1 MEARGGLSRA
11 GGECRGNSSRYFSS
25 LSVSGG
31 DNTSYLPGKQGGLKG
46 NEVGKQHRVLGA
58 SGPEPADD
66 AFFLLSSLGRSK
78 PIHKMPSQ
86 PLPHTPCPHPLR
98 RPPTGPVPALSCL
111 QHPLGL
117 HLLTCPSLFRDFS
130 HSLAW
135 LFPISL

>member
-25 LSVSGG
+25 LSVNGG

-86 PLPHTPCPHPLR
+86 PLPLQGLQPLPR
-98 RPPTGPVPALSCL
+98 LALSHQL
-111 QHPLGL
+111 INAAKSPLSKS
-117 HLLTCPSLFRDFS
+117 TDTVK
-130 HSLAW
+130 
-135 LFPISL
+135 